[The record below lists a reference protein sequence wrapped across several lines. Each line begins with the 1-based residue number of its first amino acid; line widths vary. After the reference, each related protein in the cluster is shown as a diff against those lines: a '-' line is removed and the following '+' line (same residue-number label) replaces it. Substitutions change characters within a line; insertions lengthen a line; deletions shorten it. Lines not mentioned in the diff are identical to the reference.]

1 MRKKFA
7 LYIFVIL
14 YLFCINVNTVHA
26 EDCVS
31 LKTQIDNYDAYT
43 ELLSTLDCT
52 NDGDLSNVATCN
64 EINVKKNVVVTKIL
78 KAQDEKKV
86 CSNEQSRVDQIIED
100 NKNKCSKI
108 FDDSFTNFVNGVMV
122 VFYILGPILLLLFGS
137 LDFAKATASA
147 EEDALKKASTKFVKR
162 LVATFLLYATPTI
175 INLILSFNMTD
186 KYLSGNAYSCDY
198 KYLVYNK
205 KYILKYTP
213 KNNNST
219 SPRRNC
225 GGKILTSAQKMHN
238 KFECK
243 SNYPDAAD
251 GECWAYTR
259 NYDLLKETAEDT
271 LNNPNKVLVCAS
283 YVSLVLYDAGYI
295 SNVEFTNSTSDL
307 ESLLKSKGW
316 KAITNPDDMQAGDIM
331 IQSDESGDDSRGHVQ
346 IYAGNDMVYN
356 GGETE
361 PIQKASPYKTSW
373 RDRFTIG
380 YRAPDASTN
389 CSNGDYI
396 WAVRS
401 TANKVGS
408 FFGLRN
414 PDQGGASTNHKGID
428 FGVTA
433 NDKVYAI
440 ADGTIISMHNGCP
453 TGSANTGHN
462 CNQSMG
468 NEVTLQV
475 TESDG
480 TVMQYTIMHNTK
492 VIVNVGQN
500 VSQGDIIAYAGD
512 SGAAW
517 GVHCHMKAYNVTKG
531 ISVNP
536 LLYTYGGITDIKAID
551 EKTNQYVNI
560 NLDVT
565 PGDWSKRAGTKWDSY
580 YSWDG
585 TRFTTSNNK

>member
-213 KNNNST
+213 T
-219 SPRRNC
+219 SNGSRSKNC
-225 GGKILTSAQKMHN
+225 GGDILASAEKVHS

-243 SNYPDAAD
+243 NQYSDASPN
-251 GECWAYTR
+251 GECWTY
-259 NYDLLKETAEDT
+259 NLSSSLLRYTAEDA
-271 LNNPNKVLVCAS
+271 LNNPNKVVVCATF
-283 YVSLVLYDAGYI
+283 VSLALYDAGYL
-295 SNVEFTNSTSDL
+295 SNDEFSNSTTGL
-307 ESLLKSKGW
+307 EAILKSKGW
-316 KAITNPDDMQAGDIM
+316 KAITNANDMQAGDVM
-331 IQSDESGDDSRGHVQ
+331 IQSNRGHIQ
-346 IYAGNDMVYN
+346 IYAGNDMIYN
-356 GGETE
+356 AGGNYSV
-361 PIQKASPYKTSW
+361 QKGAPYKSSDW
-373 RDRFTIG
+373 RSRFTIG
-380 YRAPDASTN
+380 YRAPNTSKSCSSGNYTGGDYSKFISYDQTDPEWGNMKA
-389 CSNGDYI
+389 CSNCDTNAHVGCYLTAYADIVASWRDDSVTPKTLTEKYKNKFSSSNTAAFTDQIVPDYNLNYERI
-396 WAVRS
+396 NDIS
-401 TANKVGS
+401 TSEGRERLYEVLGEGKSVLIYVSSA
-408 FFGLRN
+408 
-414 PDQGGASTNHKGID
+414 GASEYVNKRPGYPLFAKNGTHNQGERITSRQHWIVLVGVDSDQTIAFANPNGGGID
-428 FGVTA
+428 YVS
-433 NDKVYAI
+433 Y
-440 ADGTIISMHNGCP
+440 
-453 TGSANTGHN
+453 
-462 CNQSMG
+462 
-468 NEVTLQV
+468 ETL
-475 TESDG
+475 
-480 TVMQYTIMHNTK
+480 
-492 VIVNVGQN
+492 
-500 VSQGDIIAYAGD
+500 
-512 SGAAW
+512 
-517 GVHCHMKAYNVTKG
+517 
-531 ISVNP
+531 
-536 LLYTYGGITDIKAID
+536 
-551 EKTNQYVNI
+551 KTNAE
-560 NLDVT
+560 
-565 PGDWSKRAGTKWDSY
+565 DWVGHVAWVDK
-580 YSWDG
+580 
-585 TRFTTSNNK
+585 

>member
-213 KNNNST
+213 T
-219 SPRRNC
+219 SNGSRSKNC
-225 GGKILTSAQKMHN
+225 GGDILASAEKVHS

-243 SNYPDAAD
+243 NQYSDASPN
-251 GECWAYTR
+251 GECWTY
-259 NYDLLKETAEDT
+259 NLSSSLLRYTAEDA
-271 LNNPNKVLVCAS
+271 LNNPNKVVVCATF
-283 YVSLVLYDAGYI
+283 VSLALYDAGYL
-295 SNVEFTNSTSDL
+295 SNDEFSNSTTGL
-307 ESLLKSKGW
+307 EAILKSKGW
-316 KAITNPDDMQAGDIM
+316 KAITNANDMQAGDVM
-331 IQSDESGDDSRGHVQ
+331 IQSNRGHIQ
-346 IYAGNDMVYN
+346 IYAGNDMIYN
-356 GGETE
+356 AGGNYSV
-361 PIQKASPYKTSW
+361 QKGAPYKSSDW
-373 RDRFTIG
+373 RSRFTIG
-380 YRAPDASTN
+380 YRAPNTSKSCSSGNYTGGDYSKFISYDQTDPEWGNMKA
-389 CSNGDYI
+389 CSNCDINAHVGCYLTAYADIVASWRDDSVTPKTLTEKYKNKFSSSNTAAFTDQIVPDYNLNYERINDISTSEGRERLYEVLGEGKSVLIYLSSPGAYGVNVRSEYPLCAKNGTHNAGERITSHMHWVVLVGVDSDQTLAFANPNGGGIDYI
-396 WAVRS
+396 TYDMLS
-401 TANKVGS
+401 KTAEDRVG
-408 FFGLRN
+408 
-414 PDQGGASTNHKGID
+414 H
-428 FGVTA
+428 V
-433 NDKVYAI
+433 
-440 ADGTIISMHNGCP
+440 
-453 TGSANTGHN
+453 
-462 CNQSMG
+462 
-468 NEVTLQV
+468 
-475 TESDG
+475 
-480 TVMQYTIMHNTK
+480 
-492 VIVNVGQN
+492 
-500 VSQGDIIAYAGD
+500 
-512 SGAAW
+512 AW
-517 GVHCHMKAYNVTKG
+517 
-531 ISVNP
+531 
-536 LLYTYGGITDIKAID
+536 
-551 EKTNQYVNI
+551 
-560 NLDVT
+560 
-565 PGDWSKRAGTKWDSY
+565 
-580 YSWDG
+580 
-585 TRFTTSNNK
+585 